1 MYFPEKTEKCDDDE
15 SQDLQSTVD
24 SDGEENILK
33 SENDNVKYSEYF
45 IDENVA
51 KRPRLTATGMPDD
64 DGGISVS
71 SAGLSLDPNLQ
82 YQFRTDGGQG
92 QVTYRVVQVAQNNL
106 EATGVLTDAFN
117 NTQVAQ
123 AVIPITNG
131 GSPDTLG
138 TETRFAYIPAVATG
152 DVGMQDATISQ
163 VTAGDGSGQF
173 YVMMSPQEVLQG
185 QRTLAPRTHNIAP
198 RIEATRSGRDERRRA
213 THNEVERRRRDKIN
227 NWIVQL
233 SKIVPDCQADGPKS
247 SSLAGRKGEILE
259 RACKYIRSLQ
269 AANSQMADSIAD
281 VEKISLETELLRSQN
296 EELKQ
301 ENTILRAAMAQ
312 QGITIPDFIQN
323 GS

>member
-1 MYFPEKTEKCDDDE
+1 MYFPEKTEKIEDDE

-24 SDGEENILK
+24 E
-33 SENDNVKYSEYF
+33 
-45 IDENVA
+45 
-51 KRPRLTATGMPDD
+51 
-64 DGGISVS
+64 DGGISVT

-82 YQFRTDGGQG
+82 YQFRTDSAQG

-106 EATGVLTDAFN
+106 EATGVLTDFN
-117 NTQVAQ
+117 NTQ

-131 GSPDTLG
+131 GSPSDSLG
-138 TETRFAYIPAVATG
+138 TETRFAYIPAVAAG

-173 YVMMSPQEVLQG
+173 YVMMSPQDVLQG

-269 AANSQMADSIAD
+269 AANSQMADSLAD
-281 VEKISLETELLRSQN
+281 VEKISLESELLRSQN

-301 ENTILRAAMAQ
+301 ENNLLRAAMAQ